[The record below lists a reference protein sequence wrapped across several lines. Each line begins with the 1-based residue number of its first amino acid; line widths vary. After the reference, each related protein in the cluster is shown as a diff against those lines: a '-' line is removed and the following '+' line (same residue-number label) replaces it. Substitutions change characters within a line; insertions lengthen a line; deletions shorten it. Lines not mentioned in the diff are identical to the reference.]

1 MRVFVA
7 IAVLSIGCSKKE
19 QAKPVE
25 PPPKPIEPSPKPA
38 EPPPRSGT
46 VEELAA
52 KLAAK
57 VTGQGTA
64 ELDDKPGPDRWAHLT
79 MTDGE
84 HGAYV
89 VETGGK
95 AFLAQY
101 DLDGRTQP
109 WEGGATDTAISHQQ
123 GHRAGYE
130 RWDLAVRGGELVV
143 LREEAIDDARDDD
156 VPKHTD
162 YADPTG
168 ACTKPCPKAGEK
180 GFTVRSGATLAEL
193 AGTIAK

>member
-1 MRVFVA
+1 MRVLVA
-7 IAVLSIGCSKKE
+7 IAMLSIGCSKKE

-25 PPPKPIEPSPKPA
+25 PPPKPA
-38 EPPPRSGT
+38 EAPPPKAGSL
-46 VEELAA
+46 EELATKLAA
-52 KLAAK
+52 KLVA
-57 VTGQGTA
+57 QGTA
-64 ELDDKPGPDRWAHLT
+64 ELDDKPGPDRWAQLT
-79 MTDGE
+79 MSDGE

-89 VETGGK
+89 VEASGK

-101 DLDGRTQP
+101 EADGRTQP
-109 WEGGATDTAISHQQ
+109 WDGGAGDTAIAHQQ

-143 LREEAIDDARDDD
+143 LREESIDDARDDD

-162 YADPTG
+162 YADPSG

-193 AGTIAK
+193 AGTIAR

>member
-1 MRVFVA
+1 MRVWFA
-7 IAVLSIGCSKKE
+7 IAVLSVGCSNKE
-19 QAKPVE
+19 QTKPAE
-25 PPPKPIEPSPKPA
+25 PTPAPAPKPA
-38 EPPPRSGT
+38 EPPPAKTGT
-46 VEELAA
+46 FEELAA
-52 KLAAK
+52 RLGAK

-64 ELDDKPGPDRWAHLT
+64 ELDDKPGPDAWARLT
-79 MTDGE
+79 MSDGE

-89 VETGGK
+89 VEASGT

-109 WEGGATDTAISHQQ
+109 WEGAAGDSAISHQQ

-143 LREEAIDDARDDD
+143 LREEALDDARDDD
-156 VPKHTD
+156 VPKHTE
-162 YADPTG
+162 YADASG
-168 ACTKPCPKAGEK
+168 ACVTPCPKAGDK

-193 AGTIAK
+193 AGTIAR